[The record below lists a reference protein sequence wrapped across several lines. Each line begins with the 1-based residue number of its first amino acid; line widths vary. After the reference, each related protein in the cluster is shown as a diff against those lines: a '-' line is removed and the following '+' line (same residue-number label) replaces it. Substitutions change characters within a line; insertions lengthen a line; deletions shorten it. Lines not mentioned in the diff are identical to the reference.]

1 MTLFYLFIYLF
12 FTLKT
17 EFSIPF
23 MISLKCVYK
32 ASNRKVPKLWGE
44 KGLTERPK
52 AMQLLAGR
60 LEKCSPFHSS
70 GLFTRLSGSHFRLKL
85 SYHRRRSGLKFLK
98 PSQCREFSRQIV
110 PSSIF
115 SWGPYPLTPPNTEPP
130 SFHKLASNPLFV
142 SLYISHWAQ
151 HCLSLSCFSVFE
163 WLSCD

>member
-1 MTLFYLFIYLF
+1 M
-12 FTLKT
+12 KT
-17 EFSIPF
+17 EFSISF

-98 PSQCREFSRQIV
+98 PSQCREFSWQIV

-115 SWGPYPLTPPNTEPP
+115 SWGPYPLNPPPPTPNHWTAFIPQAGLQPTVC
-130 SFHKLASNPLFV
+130 LAV
-142 SLYISHWAQ
+142 Y
-151 HCLSLSCFSVFE
+151 LSLSTALFITLLFLSVWMTKL
-163 WLSCD
+163 WLIFWVLF